1 MKRRCRDFSR
11 NSWGIQ
17 CKEMFSFVIL
27 FFALWSSSSTQFQ
40 DEYDDLFFLDFDNE
54 VESVIPA
61 TEEAIS
67 CDCQREHTE
76 WDKLFIMLENSQMK
90 ENMLLQS
97 LDEILKVE
105 LQAMRGEMLQWVES
119 LAGTCTTSIEK
130 TVSQLSRQMGPM
142 LAKNGKEAED
152 LSGMLQVSE
161 QGKTLKEI
169 LQLSQNL
176 SYRLSHLEHA
186 WRRRDEADTQQRSLL
201 QEDSASYTATRGGNF
216 ILNSLWQELQQTKAE
231 LKESQKRSRQ
241 HLLPVGCETALLFPM
256 RSKKIFV
263 SVHPTTET
271 KFFSFTAC
279 AWVKVTE
286 MLDKTIVFSYGTKG
300 NPYEIQLYLSH
311 DSVVLAVGSDLNKLI
326 APNVIFAGQWTH
338 ICGSWS
344 SANGNTSLW
353 VNRRLVAATS
363 ETAEDHIVPG
373 GGILQIGQEKN
384 GCCVG
389 GGFDESL
396 AFSGKITDFNI
407 WNRTLNDKEIT
418 GNTGEESCGIRG
430 NVVGWGVTEVL
441 PHGGAQ
447 YIFGP

>member
-1 MKRRCRDFSR
+1 
-11 NSWGIQ
+11 
-17 CKEMFSFVIL
+17 MFSFVIL
-27 FFALWSSSSTQFQ
+27 FFALWSSSSTQHQ

-67 CDCQREHTE
+67 CDCQRQHTE

-97 LDEILKVE
+97 LDEILRVE
-105 LQAMRGEMLQWVES
+105 LQTLRGEMLQLVEN
-119 LAGTCTTSIEK
+119 LAGTCTASINK
-130 TVSQLSRQMGPM
+130 TISQITRQKGLM
-142 LAKNGKEAED
+142 LAKDCKEAKD
-152 LSGMLQVSE
+152 LSGMLHESE
-161 QGKTLKEI
+161 QGKTMKEI

-176 SYRLSHLEHA
+176 SSRLSQLEHA
-186 WRRRDEADTQQRSLL
+186 LQRRAEADAQQRGLL
-201 QEDSASYTATRGGNF
+201 QEDSSSYATRGSHF
-216 ILNSLWQELQQTKAE
+216 ILNSLWEELQKTKVE
-231 LKESQKRSRQ
+231 LKESQKRSTQ
-241 HLLPVGCETALLFPM
+241 HLLPAGCETALLFPM
-256 RSKKIFV
+256 RSKKIFA
-263 SVHPTTET
+263 SVHPTTEM
-271 KFFSFTAC
+271 KLLSFTAC

-311 DSVVLAVGSDLNKLI
+311 DSVVLAMSSDLNKLI
-326 APNVIFAGQWTH
+326 APDVIFPGQWTH
-338 ICGSWS
+338 ICSSWS
-344 SANGNTSLW
+344 SANGSTSLW

-363 ETAEDHIVPG
+363 EVAEDHIVPG

-389 GGFDESL
+389 GGFNESL

-407 WNRTLNDKEIT
+407 WNRILSDHEIT
-418 GNTGEESCGIRG
+418 RLTGEESCGIRG

-447 YIFGP
+447 YVFGP